1 MARMIRATR
10 WFFRRYKIKMQ
21 CSAIEFSAFGL

>member
-10 WFFRRYKIKMQ
+10 RFFRRDKAL
-21 CSAIEFSAFGL
+21 CSGLEFCAFGL